1 MKKKVKIDGEVEVKC
16 VRGWDRSGRD
26 FFEVRDGALEFEE
39 SGHDGCGY
47 GWGNEGSTVEISE
60 VGGEVHPLIVV
71 NASSVYVFGSGLPN

>member
-1 MKKKVKIDGEVEVKC
+1 MEVKC
-16 VRGWDRSGRD
+16 VRGLDRSGRD

>member
-1 MKKKVKIDGEVEVKC
+1 MKC

-39 SGHDGCGY
+39 SGHDGCGC

-60 VGGEVHPLIVV
+60 VGGDVHPLIVV
-71 NASSVYVFGSGLPN
+71 NASSVYVFGTGLPN

>member
-1 MKKKVKIDGEVEVKC
+1 MEVKC

-71 NASSVYVFGSGLPN
+71 SASSVYVFGSGLPN